1 MNALSA
7 WRAHFLSKYVGFTGK
22 VRDKYHYREAKMI
35 TKCNLSLD
43 FQRKVCYTLSGLQDR
58 KPERRLGK

>member
-7 WRAHFLSKYVGFTGK
+7 WRAHFLLKYVGFTVKMGNKSYYIAEK
-22 VRDKYHYREAKMI
+22 VI

-43 FQRKVCYTLSGLQDR
+43 FQRKVCYTLPGLQDR